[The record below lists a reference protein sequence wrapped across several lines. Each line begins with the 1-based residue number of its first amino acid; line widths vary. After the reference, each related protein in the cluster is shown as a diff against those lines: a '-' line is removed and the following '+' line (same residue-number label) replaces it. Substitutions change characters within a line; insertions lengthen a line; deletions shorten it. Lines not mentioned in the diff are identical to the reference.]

1 MSNQQVGYTLQI
13 NLAKGFSNFVSDLL
27 QDCDMHEDSTA
38 LPMKFNSPPV
48 YGSEDATFNEFMA
61 PGMII
66 MIVFFLAICLTGE
79 AFISEKEVIFYMSI
93 NSVLI
98 SRLFFRMAC

>member
-1 MSNQQVGYTLQI
+1 M
-13 NLAKGFSNFVSDLL
+13 SDLL
-27 QDCDMHEDSTA
+27 QDCDMPEDITA
-38 LPMKFNSPPV
+38 LPIKFNSPPV

-79 AFISEKEVIFYMSI
+79 AFISEKEVRDHPFKTSA
-93 NSVLI
+93 S
-98 SRLFFRMAC
+98 FRGVGVSPIANVCRC